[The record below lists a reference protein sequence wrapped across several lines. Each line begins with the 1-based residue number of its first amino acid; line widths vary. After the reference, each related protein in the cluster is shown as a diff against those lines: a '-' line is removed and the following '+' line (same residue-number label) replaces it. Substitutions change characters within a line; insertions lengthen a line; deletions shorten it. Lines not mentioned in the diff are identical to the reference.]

1 MKERKKSER
10 RLLRLGI
17 LFLIAAGL
25 FLSAGCQKNKKESQ
39 EAVGTEQ
46 EVESESG
53 QKYYFKTEGSYF
65 AIFDGKDYNPTYLN
79 GVNLGSGKPGC
90 FPGELGITKEEYL
103 RWFEEISQMNCN
115 TIRVYTVMMPCFYEA
130 LYEYNETAEDKL
142 YLFQG
147 VWYDEDQIAE
157 TEDAYDIYD
166 ETLRDAYDLVD
177 IIHGD
182 ADIKQ
187 RAGKAYGK
195 YQYDISEYVIGWIL
209 GIESDAEFVNGT
221 NEKHASECSYQ
232 GDYLGTTEDAN
243 PFETFLCKLGD
254 QTLTYEMK
262 KYQMQRPISWSNWP
276 TADMLSHPNEP
287 GADHEDAVTINVEH
301 MKATDAFE
309 AGIFASY
316 HIYPYYPEFIM
327 YDTKYASYQK
337 SDGTPDNYKA
347 YLEDLIAQHTVPV
360 LVAEYGV
367 PSSRG
372 CTHVNPV
379 TGFNQGN
386 LSEKQQGEMLASM
399 ANDIHDSGYCGGI
412 AFTWQD
418 EWFKRTWNTMDY
430 SDPERRVYWSDMQT
444 SEQNFGLLTFDP
456 GKEETVANVD
466 GNLLECLEWEKSDVV
481 AGDDTL
487 SISMK
492 QDARYLYLMVQG
504 ENLNPE
510 QDRILIPLDI
520 TPQSGS
526 KKYESFSFSRAAD
539 FVIDL
544 NGKEDSRVKVQH
556 YYDRYSY
563 SYQKLDEN
571 LDLTGFD
578 DPQADDFVPIYLCLN
593 KELVFPETKQ
603 VLEFSKYDTGKL
615 TYGDGNPKDAAY
627 DSLSD
632 FCYGDHAVELRI
644 PWSLLNFRDP
654 STKEIEA
661 NFHGTDALSGYQIE
675 EIYAGVSTAKQSVEM
690 ESYTWDN
697 WEQVVYHERLKQSY
711 DILKD
716 CYANLK
722 AKES

>member
-1 MKERKKSER
+1 MKGER
-10 RLLRLGI
+10 RKN
-17 LFLIAAGL
+17 LFLMGALL
-25 FLSAGCQKNKKESQ
+25 FCALLLVGCNGKSKTPQEPADTKASQAQQSKEKKE
-39 EAVGTEQ
+39 
-46 EVESESG
+46 
-53 QKYYFKTEGSYF
+53 YYFKTEDSYF
-65 AIFDGKDYNPTYLN
+65 VVYNGKSYEKTYLN

-103 RWFEEISQMNCN
+103 RWFQEISQMNCN

-130 LYEYNETAEDKL
+130 LYEYNETAENKL

-147 VWYDEDQIAE
+147 VWYDEDQIVK

-166 ETLRDAYDLVD
+166 EALSDAYDLVD

-182 ADIKQ
+182 ADLKQ
-187 RAGKAYGK
+187 KAGKAYGK
-195 YQYDISEYVIGWIL
+195 YQYDVSEYVSGWIL
-209 GIESDAEFVNGT
+209 GIESDAEFVGGT
-221 NEKHASECSYQ
+221 NENHAAECSYQ
-232 GDYLGTTEDAN
+232 GVYLGTTEEAN
-243 PFETFLCKLGD
+243 PFETFMCKLGD
-254 QTLTYEMK
+254 QTLSYEMK

-301 MKATDAFE
+301 IKATDAFE
-309 AGIFASY
+309 AGVFASY
-316 HIYPYYPEFIM
+316 HVYPYYPEFIM

-337 SDGTPDNYKA
+337 EDGAPDNYKA

-372 CTHVNPV
+372 CTHENPL

-399 ANDIHDSGYCGGI
+399 ATDIYDSGCCGGI

-430 SDPERRVYWSDMQT
+430 SDPERRAYWSDVQT
-444 SEQNFGLLTFDP
+444 SEQNFGLLAFDP

-466 GNLLECLEWEKSDVV
+466 GDLSEWEESDVV
-481 AGDDTL
+481 AGDDYL
-487 SISMK
+487 AISLK
-492 QDARYLYLMVQG
+492 QDARYLYMLVQG
-504 ENLNPE
+504 KDLNPE
-510 QDRILIPLDI
+510 NQRILIPLDI

-526 KKYESFSFSRAAD
+526 TKYDTFAFSRAVD

-544 NGKEDSRVKVQH
+544 NGKEDSSVKVQH
-556 YYDRYSY
+556 YYDRYTF
-563 SYQKLDEN
+563 SYQQLDES
-571 LDLTGFD
+571 LDLTGYED
-578 DPQADDFVPIYLCLN
+578 KQADSFVPVYLCLN

-615 TYGDGNPKDAAY
+615 QYGNGNPDAADY

-644 PWSLLNFRDP
+644 PWSMLNFRDP

-661 NFHGTDALSGYQIE
+661 DFHGTGELSGYQID
-675 EIYAGVSTAKQSVEM
+675 EIYAGVCTENQSVEM
-690 ESYTWDN
+690 QSHTWDN
-697 WEQVVYHERLKQSY
+697 WDQVIYHERLKQSY

-722 AKES
+722 VH